1 MGEEEKSGFEKQ
13 LNTGEVLFKD
23 GDRGDE
29 MYLIKSGKIRISKSA
44 GEVEKTLAV
53 LKEGD
58 FFGEMSVI
66 DGSPRSA
73 TATAIE
79 PAELVIFDREVF
91 MNQVRENPLIE
102 YVLHTLIRRLRDAD
116 EQIKF
121 LLIKNEEKRL
131 IAMLLTKAREGT
143 QTDKGILID
152 FSFSYE
158 NLADLVGTTIEKTK
172 SIVDNLLKTNLITI
186 KSDKIYIN
194 NQRNLEEYL
203 SYITL
208 KEKFGGGD

>member
-172 SIVDNLLKTNLITI
+172 SIVDNLLKTNLIII
-186 KSDKIYIN
+186 KSDKIYVD
-194 NQRNLEEYL
+194 NQRSLEEYL

>member
-1 MGEEEKSGFEKQ
+1 MGEEEKTGYEKQ

-23 GDRGDE
+23 GDPGDE
-29 MYLIKSGKIRISKSA
+29 MYLIKSGKIRISKPA
-44 GEVEKTLAV
+44 GDVEKTLAV

-79 PAELVIFDREVF
+79 PTELVIFDREVF

-102 YVLHTLIRRLRDAD
+102 YVLHTLIRRLRETD
-116 EQIKF
+116 EQIKY

-143 QTDKGILID
+143 QTDKGILVGM
-152 FSFSYE
+152 SFSYDT
-158 NLADLVGTTIEKTK
+158 LADIVGTTEEKTK
-172 SIVDNLLKTNLITI
+172 EIIGNLFKGKLVEIEG
-186 KSDKIYIN
+186 DKLYVT

-208 KEKFGGGD
+208 KEKFGGG

>member
-1 MGEEEKSGFEKQ
+1 MGEEEKTGYEKQ

-23 GDRGDE
+23 GDPGDE
-29 MYLIKSGKIRISKSA
+29 MYLIKSGKIRISKPA
-44 GEVEKTLAV
+44 GDVEKTLAV

-102 YVLHTLIRRLRDAD
+102 YVLHTLIRRLRETD
-116 EQIKF
+116 EQIKY

-143 QTDKGILID
+143 QTDKGLLVGM
-152 FSFSYE
+152 SFSYDT
-158 NLADLVGTTIEKTK
+158 LADIVGTTEEKTK
-172 SIVDNLLKTNLITI
+172 EIVENLLKGKLVEIEG
-186 KSDKIYIN
+186 DKLYVR

-208 KEKFGGGD
+208 KEKFGGAV

>member
-1 MGEEEKSGFEKQ
+1 MEEEERTGYEKQ
-13 LNTGEVLFKD
+13 LNTGEVIFKD
-23 GDRGDE
+23 GDPGDE
-29 MYLIKSGKIRISKSA
+29 MYLIKSGKIRISKPA

-102 YVLHTLIRRLRDAD
+102 YVLHTLIRRLRETD
-116 EQIKF
+116 EQIKY

-131 IAMLLTKAREGT
+131 LAMLLTKAREGT
-143 QTDKGILID
+143 QADKGILVGMA
-152 FSFSYE
+152 FSYDT
-158 NLADLVGTTIEKTK
+158 LADIVGTTEEKTK
-172 SIVDNLLKTNLITI
+172 EIVGNLLKGKLIEI
-186 KSDKIYIN
+186 EGDKLYVK

-208 KEKFGGGD
+208 KEKFSGG

>member
-1 MGEEEKSGFEKQ
+1 MGEEEKTGYEKQ
-13 LNTGEVLFKD
+13 LNTGEVMFKD
-23 GDRGDE
+23 GDPGDE
-29 MYLIKSGKIRISKSA
+29 MYLIKSGKIRISKPA
-44 GEVEKTLAV
+44 GDVEKTLAV

-102 YVLHTLIRRLRDAD
+102 YVLHTLIRRLRETD
-116 EQIKF
+116 EQIKY

-143 QTDKGILID
+143 QTDKGILVGM
-152 FSFSYE
+152 SFSYDT
-158 NLADLVGTTIEKTK
+158 LADVVGTTEEKTK
-172 SIVDNLLKTNLITI
+172 EIVGNLLKGRLVEIEG
-186 KSDKIYIN
+186 DKLYVK

-208 KEKFGGGD
+208 KEKFAGG

>member
-186 KSDKIYIN
+186 KSDKIYVD

>member
-1 MGEEEKSGFEKQ
+1 MGEEEKTGYEKQ

-23 GDRGDE
+23 GDPGDE
-29 MYLIKSGKIRISKSA
+29 MYLIKSGKIRISKPA
-44 GEVEKTLAV
+44 GDVEKTLAV

-102 YVLHTLIRRLRDAD
+102 YVLHTLIRRLRETD
-116 EQIKF
+116 EQIKY

-143 QTDKGILID
+143 QTDKGILVGM
-152 FSFSYE
+152 SFSYDS
-158 NLADLVGTTIEKTK
+158 LADIVGTTEEKTK
-172 SIVDNLLKTNLITI
+172 EIIGNLLKGRLVEIEG
-186 KSDKIYIN
+186 DKLYVT

-208 KEKFGGGD
+208 KEKFGGGG

>member
-1 MGEEEKSGFEKQ
+1 MGEEEKTGYEKQ
-13 LNTGEVLFKD
+13 LNTGKVLFKD
-23 GDRGDE
+23 GDPGDE
-29 MYLIKSGKIRISKSA
+29 MYLIKSGKIRISKAA
-44 GEVEKTLAV
+44 GDVEKTLAI

-79 PAELVIFDREVF
+79 PVELVIFDREVF
-91 MNQVRENPLIE
+91 MNQVRENPLME
-102 YVLHTLIRRLRDAD
+102 YILHTLIKRLRETD
-116 EQIKF
+116 EQIQY

-131 IAMLLTKAREGT
+131 VAMLLTRAREGT
-143 QTDKGILID
+143 QMDKGILINL
-152 FSFSYE
+152 SFSYE
-158 NLADLVGTTIEKTK
+158 SFANLVGATVEKTK
-172 SIVDNLLKTNLITI
+172 SIVENLLKAGLISI
-186 KSDKIYIN
+186 EGDKFYVT

-208 KEKFGGGD
+208 KEKFGG

>member
-102 YVLHTLIRRLRDAD
+102 YVLHTLIRRLREAD

-186 KSDKIYIN
+186 KSDKIYVD
-194 NQRNLEEYL
+194 NQRSLEEYL

>member
-29 MYLIKSGKIRISKSA
+29 MYLIKSGKVRISKSA

-102 YVLHTLIRRLRDAD
+102 YVLHTLIRRLREAD

-172 SIVDNLLKTNLITI
+172 SIVDNLLKTNLIII
-186 KSDKIYIN
+186 KSDKIYID

>member
-1 MGEEEKSGFEKQ
+1 MGEEEKTGYEKQ

-23 GDRGDE
+23 GDPGDE
-29 MYLIKSGKIRISKSA
+29 MYLIKSGKIRISKPA
-44 GEVEKTLAV
+44 GDVEKTLAV

-102 YVLHTLIRRLRDAD
+102 YVLHTLIRRLRETD
-116 EQIKF
+116 EQIKY

-143 QTDKGILID
+143 QTDKGLLVGM
-152 FSFSYE
+152 SFSYDT
-158 NLADLVGTTIEKTK
+158 LADIVGTTEEKTK
-172 SIVDNLLKTNLITI
+172 EIIGNLLKGRLVEIEG
-186 KSDKIYIN
+186 DKLYVS

-208 KEKFGGGD
+208 KEKFGGAG

>member
-1 MGEEEKSGFEKQ
+1 MGEEEQSGFEKQ
-13 LNTGEVLFKD
+13 LNTGEVIFKD
-23 GDRGDE
+23 GDPGDE
-29 MYLIKSGKIRISKSA
+29 MYLIKSGKIRISKPA
-44 GEVEKTLAV
+44 GDVEKTLAV

-102 YVLHTLIRRLRDAD
+102 YVLHTLIKRLRATD
-116 EQIKF
+116 EQIKY

-143 QTDKGILID
+143 QTDKGTLINFL
-152 FSFSYE
+152 FSFDS
-158 NLADLVGTTIEKTK
+158 LADLVGTTEEKIK
-172 SIVDNLLKTNLITI
+172 SIIDNLLKANLII
-186 KSDKIYIN
+186 VESDKLYVQ

-208 KEKFGGGD
+208 KEKFGGGG

>member
-1 MGEEEKSGFEKQ
+1 MGEEEKSGYEKQ

-23 GDRGDE
+23 GDPGDE
-29 MYLIKSGKIRISKSA
+29 MYLIKSGKVRISKPA
-44 GEVEKTLAV
+44 GEIEKTLAV

-73 TATAIE
+73 TAMAVE
-79 PAELVIFDREVF
+79 PTELVIFDREVF

-102 YVLHTLIRRLRDAD
+102 YVLHTLIRRLRETD
-116 EQIKF
+116 EQIKY
-121 LLIKNEEKRL
+121 LLIKDEEKRL
-131 IAMLLTKAREGT
+131 LAMLLTKAREGT
-143 QTDKGILID
+143 QTDKGILVN
-152 FSFSYE
+152 FSFAYDSF
-158 NLADLVGTTIEKTK
+158 AAVVGTTEKKTRE
-172 SIVDNLLKTNLITI
+172 IVENLLKTKLITI
-186 KSDKIYIN
+186 ESDKLYVS

-208 KEKFGGGD
+208 REKFSV

>member
-102 YVLHTLIRRLRDAD
+102 YVLHTLIRRLREAD

-131 IAMLLTKAREGT
+131 IAMLFTKAREGT

-158 NLADLVGTTIEKTK
+158 NLADLVGTTVEKTK
-172 SIVDNLLKTNLITI
+172 SIVDNLLKTKLII
-186 KSDKIYIN
+186 IESDKIYVD
-194 NQRNLEEYL
+194 NQRSLEEYL

>member
-1 MGEEEKSGFEKQ
+1 MK
-13 LNTGEVLFKD
+13 
-23 GDRGDE
+23 
-29 MYLIKSGKIRISKSA
+29 
-44 GEVEKTLAV
+44 KTLAV

-102 YVLHTLIRRLRDAD
+102 YVLHTLIKRLRATD
-116 EQIKF
+116 EQIKY

-143 QTDKGILID
+143 QTDKGTLINFL
-152 FSFSYE
+152 FSFES
-158 NLADLVGTTIEKTK
+158 LADLVGTTEEKIK
-172 SIVDNLLKTNLITI
+172 SIIDNLLKANLII
-186 KSDKIYIN
+186 VESDKLYVQ

-208 KEKFGGGD
+208 KEKFGGGG

>member
-1 MGEEEKSGFEKQ
+1 MEEEERTGYEKQ
-13 LNTGEVLFKD
+13 LNTGEVIFKD
-23 GDRGDE
+23 GDPGDE
-29 MYLIKSGKIRISKSA
+29 MYLIKSGKIRISKPA

-102 YVLHTLIRRLRDAD
+102 YVLHTLIRRLRETD
-116 EQIKF
+116 EQIKY

-131 IAMLLTKAREGT
+131 LAMLLTKAREGT
-143 QTDKGILID
+143 QADKGILVSM
-152 FSFSYE
+152 SFSYDT
-158 NLADLVGTTIEKTK
+158 LADIVGTTEEKTK
-172 SIVDNLLKTNLITI
+172 EIVGNLLKGKLIEI
-186 KSDKIYIN
+186 EGDKLYVK

-208 KEKFGGGD
+208 KEKFAGG

>member
-131 IAMLLTKAREGT
+131 IAMFLTKAREGT

>member
-1 MGEEEKSGFEKQ
+1 MGEEEKSGYEKQ

-23 GDRGDE
+23 GDPGDE
-29 MYLIKSGKIRISKSA
+29 MYLIKSGKVRISKPA
-44 GEVEKTLAV
+44 GDVEKTLAV

-79 PAELVIFDREVF
+79 PTELVIFDREVF

-102 YVLHTLIRRLRDAD
+102 YVLHTLIKRLRETD
-116 EQIKF
+116 EQIKY

-143 QTDKGILID
+143 QTDKGILIN
-152 FSFSYE
+152 FSFSYDA
-158 NLADLVGTTIEKTK
+158 LADLVGATEEKTK
-172 SIVDNLLKTNLITI
+172 SIIDNLTKTKLLVIE
-186 KSDKIYIN
+186 SDKIYVQ

-208 KEKFGGGD
+208 KEKFGTGG

>member
-1 MGEEEKSGFEKQ
+1 M
-13 LNTGEVLFKD
+13 
-23 GDRGDE
+23 
-29 MYLIKSGKIRISKSA
+29 
-44 GEVEKTLAV
+44 
-53 LKEGD
+53 KEGD

-172 SIVDNLLKTNLITI
+172 SIVDNLLKTNLIII
-186 KSDKIYIN
+186 KSDKIYVD
-194 NQRNLEEYL
+194 NQRSLEEYL

>member
-1 MGEEEKSGFEKQ
+1 MGEEEQSGFEKQ
-13 LNTGEVLFKD
+13 LNTGEVIFKD
-23 GDRGDE
+23 GDPGDE
-29 MYLIKSGKIRISKSA
+29 MYLIKSGKIRISKPA
-44 GEVEKTLAV
+44 GDVEKTLAV

-102 YVLHTLIRRLRDAD
+102 YVLHTLIKRLRATD
-116 EQIKF
+116 EQIKY

-143 QTDKGILID
+143 QTDKGTLINFL
-152 FSFSYE
+152 FSFES
-158 NLADLVGTTIEKTK
+158 LADLVGTTEEKIK
-172 SIVDNLLKTNLITI
+172 SIIDNLLKANLII
-186 KSDKIYIN
+186 VESDKLYVQ

-208 KEKFGGGD
+208 KEKFGGGG

>member
-1 MGEEEKSGFEKQ
+1 MGEEEKTGYEKQ

-23 GDRGDE
+23 GDPGDE
-29 MYLIKSGKIRISKSA
+29 MYLIKSGKIRISKPA
-44 GEVEKTLAV
+44 GDVEKTLAV

-79 PAELVIFDREVF
+79 PTELVIFDREVF

-102 YVLHTLIRRLRDAD
+102 YVLHTLIRRLRETD
-116 EQIKF
+116 EQIKY

-143 QTDKGILID
+143 QTDKGILVGM
-152 FSFSYE
+152 SFSYDSF
-158 NLADLVGTTIEKTK
+158 ADVVGTTEEKTK
-172 SIVDNLLKTNLITI
+172 EIVGNLLKGRLVLIEG
-186 KSDKIYIN
+186 DKLYVS

-208 KEKFGGGD
+208 KEKFGGG

>member
-1 MGEEEKSGFEKQ
+1 MGEEEKTGYEKQ

-23 GDRGDE
+23 GDAGDE
-29 MYLIKSGKIRISKSA
+29 MYLIKSGKVRISKPS

-79 PAELVIFDREVF
+79 PTELVIFDREVF

-102 YVLHTLIRRLRDAD
+102 YVLHTLIKRLRETD
-116 EQIKF
+116 EQIKY
-121 LLIKNEEKRL
+121 LMIKNESKRL
-131 IAMLLTKAREGT
+131 VAMLLTKAREGT
-143 QTDKGILID
+143 QTDKGTLLN
-152 FSFSYE
+152 FSFSFKT
-158 NLADLVGTTIEKTK
+158 LADIVGTSEEKTK
-172 SIVDNLLKTNLITI
+172 SIIEELKDAGLIEI
-186 KSDKIYIN
+186 ESDKLYVK

-208 KEKFGGGD
+208 KEKFGAGN

>member
-1 MGEEEKSGFEKQ
+1 
-13 LNTGEVLFKD
+13 
-23 GDRGDE
+23 
-29 MYLIKSGKIRISKSA
+29 MYLIKSVKVRISKPA
-44 GEVEKTLAV
+44 GEIEKTLAV

-73 TATAIE
+73 TATAVE
-79 PAELVIFDREVF
+79 PTELVIFDREVF

-102 YVLHTLIRRLRDAD
+102 YVLHTLIRRLRETD
-116 EQIKF
+116 EQIKY

-131 IAMLLTKAREGT
+131 LAMLLTKAREGT
-143 QTDKGILID
+143 QTDKGILVNL
-152 FSFSYE
+152 SFSYDSF
-158 NLADLVGTTIEKTK
+158 AAVVGTTEKKTRE
-172 SIVDNLLKTNLITI
+172 IVENLLKTKLIVI
-186 KSDKIYIN
+186 ESDKLYVS

-208 KEKFGGGD
+208 REKFSV

>member
-131 IAMLLTKAREGT
+131 IAMFLTKAREGT
-143 QTDKGILID
+143 QTDKGTLID

>member
-1 MGEEEKSGFEKQ
+1 MGEEEKSEFEKQ

-131 IAMLLTKAREGT
+131 IAMFLTKAREGT

>member
-1 MGEEEKSGFEKQ
+1 MGEEEKSAYEKQ
-13 LNTGEVLFKD
+13 LNTGEILFKD
-23 GDRGDE
+23 GDAGDE
-29 MYLIKSGKIRISKSA
+29 MYLIKSGKIRISKPS
-44 GEVEKTLAV
+44 GEIEKTLAV

-79 PAELVIFDREVF
+79 PSELVIFDREVF

-102 YVLHTLIRRLRDAD
+102 YVLHTLIRRLRETD
-116 EQIKF
+116 EQIKY

-143 QTDKGILID
+143 QTDKGTLVN

-158 NLADLVGTTIEKTK
+158 SFADLVGTTVEKTK
-172 SIVDNLLKTNLITI
+172 SIIENLLKAKLIVVE
-186 KSDKIYIN
+186 SDKIYVG

-208 KEKFGGGD
+208 KEKFAT

>member
-186 KSDKIYIN
+186 KSDKIYID

>member
-1 MGEEEKSGFEKQ
+1 MGDEEKTGYEKQ

-23 GDRGDE
+23 GDPGDE
-29 MYLIKSGKIRISKSA
+29 MYLIKSGKIRISKPA
-44 GEVEKTLAV
+44 GDVEKTLAV

-102 YVLHTLIRRLRDAD
+102 YVLHTLIRRLRETD
-116 EQIKF
+116 EQIKY

-143 QTDKGILID
+143 QTDKGILVGM
-152 FSFSYE
+152 SFSYDT
-158 NLADLVGTTIEKTK
+158 LADIVGTTEEKTK
-172 SIVDNLLKTNLITI
+172 EIIGNLLKGKLVEIEG
-186 KSDKIYIN
+186 DKLYVI

-208 KEKFGGGD
+208 KEKFGGG

>member
-102 YVLHTLIRRLRDAD
+102 YVLHTLIRRLREAD

-143 QTDKGILID
+143 QTDKGILIN

-158 NLADLVGTTIEKTK
+158 NLADLVGTTLEKTK
-172 SIVDNLLKTNLITI
+172 SIVENLLKAHLITVEN
-186 KSDKIYIN
+186 DKLYVN

>member
-102 YVLHTLIRRLRDAD
+102 YVLHTLIRRLREAD

-131 IAMLLTKAREGT
+131 IAMFLTKAREGT

>member
-1 MGEEEKSGFEKQ
+1 MGEEESGYEKQ

-23 GDRGDE
+23 GDVGDE
-29 MYLIKSGKIRISKSA
+29 MYLIKSGKIRISKPA
-44 GEVEKTLAV
+44 GEIEKTLAI

-73 TATAIE
+73 SATAVE
-79 PAELVIFDREVF
+79 PTELVIFDREVF

-102 YVLHTLIRRLRDAD
+102 YVLHTLIRRLRETD
-116 EQIKF
+116 EQIKY

-131 IAMLLTKAREGT
+131 IAVLLTKAREGT
-143 QTDKGILID
+143 QTDKGILIN
-152 FSFSYE
+152 FSFSNE
-158 NLADLVGTTIEKTK
+158 SFADLVGTTVDKTK
-172 SIVDNLLKTNLITI
+172 SIIDNLLKAGLII
-186 KSDKIYIN
+186 IESDKFYIM

-208 KEKFGGGD
+208 KEKFAAE

>member
-1 MGEEEKSGFEKQ
+1 MGEEEKSGYEKQ
-13 LNTGEVLFKD
+13 LNTGEILFKD
-23 GDRGDE
+23 GDPGDE
-29 MYLIKSGKIRISKSA
+29 MYLIKSGKIRISKPS
-44 GEVEKTLAV
+44 GEIEKTLAV

-79 PAELVIFDREVF
+79 PSDLVIFDREIF

-102 YVLHTLIRRLRDAD
+102 YVLHTLIRRLRETD
-116 EQIKF
+116 EQIKY

-143 QTDKGILID
+143 QTDKGTLIN

-158 NLADLVGTTIEKTK
+158 SFADLVGATLEKTT
-172 SIVDNLLKTNLITI
+172 SIIDNLLKGKLIVVE
-186 KSDKIYIN
+186 SDKIYVG

-208 KEKFGGGD
+208 KEKFGG

>member
-102 YVLHTLIRRLRDAD
+102 YVLHTLIRRLREAD

-172 SIVDNLLKTNLITI
+172 SIVDNLLKTKLII
-186 KSDKIYIN
+186 IESDKIYVD
-194 NQRNLEEYL
+194 NQRSLEEYL

>member
-1 MGEEEKSGFEKQ
+1 MGEEEKTGYEKQ

-23 GDRGDE
+23 GDAGDE
-29 MYLIKSGKIRISKSA
+29 MYLIKSGKVRISKPS
-44 GEVEKTLAV
+44 GDVEKTLAI

-102 YVLHTLIRRLRDAD
+102 YVLHTLIKRLRETD
-116 EQIKF
+116 EQIKY
-121 LLIKNEEKRL
+121 LMIKNESKRL
-131 IAMLLTKAREGT
+131 VAMLITKAREGT
-143 QTDKGILID
+143 QTDKGTLLN
-152 FSFSYE
+152 FSFSFKT
-158 NLADLVGTTIEKTK
+158 LADIVGTSEEKTK
-172 SIVDNLLKTNLITI
+172 SIINELEEANLLEVE
-186 KSDKIYIN
+186 SDKLYVK

>member
-1 MGEEEKSGFEKQ
+1 MGEEEKTGYEKQ

-23 GDRGDE
+23 GDPGDE
-29 MYLIKSGKIRISKSA
+29 MYLIKSGKIRISKPA
-44 GEVEKTLAV
+44 GDVEKTLAV

-102 YVLHTLIRRLRDAD
+102 YVLHTLIRRLRETD
-116 EQIKF
+116 EQIKY

-143 QTDKGILID
+143 QTDKGILVGM
-152 FSFSYE
+152 SFSYDT
-158 NLADLVGTTIEKTK
+158 LADIVGTTEEKTK
-172 SIVDNLLKTNLITI
+172 EIIGNLLKGKLVEIEG
-186 KSDKIYIN
+186 DKLYVR

-208 KEKFGGGD
+208 KEKFGGG